1 MKTLVSA
8 ETVRQA
14 HARGDKCLPGGKDV
28 LVTPEARGLAEQLG
42 LSFSTE
48 AAPAGASN
56 PGDADAIRA
65 AVLARVPADVAGKA
79 EVVEQIV
86 GKVRAAQQAQ
96 PPASAGAAAVAA
108 LMSAPSQPQSSPSA
122 SNGIKRVGAED
133 VRLGVFPG
141 AGADKQFG
149 IADVITSADGAPM
162 AAGVMA
168 WSQCFFPWTLDYDEI
183 DLVLEGELHIRCQG
197 QTTVGKPGDVL
208 FIPKGSAIEFGTPSA
223 VRFFYVTY
231 PADWQG

>member
-42 LSFSTE
+42 LPFVVDAVSVS
-48 AAPAGASN
+48 APITGET
-56 PGDADAIRA
+56 DAIRE
-65 AVLARVPADVAGKA
+65 AVLARLPADVAGKA
-79 EVVEQIV
+79 EVVDQIV

-96 PPASAGAAAVAA
+96 PSASAGAIAVQA
-108 LMSAPSQPQSSPSA
+108 LMSPPLPSSSA
-122 SNGIKRVGAED
+122 SGRIKRVGAED

-141 AGADKQFG
+141 AGADKQVG

-162 AAGVMA
+162 AAGFMA

>member
-42 LSFSTE
+42 LPFVVDAVSVS
-48 AAPAGASN
+48 APIKGET
-56 PGDADAIRA
+56 DAIRE
-65 AVLARVPADVAGKA
+65 AVLARLPADVAGKA

-96 PPASAGAAAVAA
+96 PSASAGVIAVQA
-108 LMSAPSQPQSSPSA
+108 LMSPPLPSSSA
-122 SNGIKRVGAED
+122 SGRIKRVGAED

-141 AGADKQFG
+141 AGADKQVG
-149 IADVITSADGAPM
+149 IADVITAADGAPM
-162 AAGVMA
+162 AAGFMA

>member
-1 MKTLVSA
+1 MKILVSA

-42 LSFSTE
+42 IPFVVDAVSVS
-48 AAPAGASN
+48 APTTGE
-56 PGDADAIRA
+56 ADAIRK
-65 AVLARVPADVAGKA
+65 AVLARLPADVAGKA

-86 GKVRAAQQAQ
+86 SKVRAAQEAQ
-96 PPASAGAAAVAA
+96 PSASAGAIAVQA
-108 LMSAPSQPQSSPSA
+108 LMSSPSLA
-122 SNGIKRVGAED
+122 SSSASGGIKRVGADD

-141 AGADKQFG
+141 AGADKQVG

-162 AAGVMA
+162 AAGFMA

>member
-42 LSFSTE
+42 LPFVVDAVSVS
-48 AAPAGASN
+48 APIKGET
-56 PGDADAIRA
+56 DAIRE
-65 AVLARVPADVAGKA
+65 AVLARLPADVAGKA

-96 PPASAGAAAVAA
+96 PSASAGAIAVQA
-108 LMSAPSQPQSSPSA
+108 LMSPPLPSSSA
-122 SNGIKRVGAED
+122 SGRIKRVGAED

-141 AGADKQFG
+141 AGADKQVG

-162 AAGVMA
+162 AAGFMA

>member
-42 LSFSTE
+42 LPFVVDAVSVS
-48 AAPAGASN
+48 APIKGET
-56 PGDADAIRA
+56 DAIRE
-65 AVLARVPADVAGKA
+65 AVLARLPADVAGKA

-86 GKVRAAQQAQ
+86 GKVRAAQQSQ
-96 PPASAGAAAVAA
+96 PSASAGAIAVQA
-108 LMSAPSQPQSSPSA
+108 LMSPPLPSSSA
-122 SNGIKRVGAED
+122 SGRIKRVGAED

-141 AGADKQFG
+141 AGADKQVG

-162 AAGVMA
+162 AAGFMA
-168 WSQCFFPWTLDYDEI
+168 CSQCFFPWTLDYDEI